1 MNTPMITSL
10 TIEFILI
17 ICLAVI
23 VISLMLQVFLLKK
36 KLVLFMKG
44 ASGESFEDIVKET
57 LQKVK
62 ELEIFAEK
70 STEKTKKLEDNEKVL
85 LGTPELLRYK
95 ALEGASSNQSFSL
108 AFLNSFG
115 DGVVLTTLHVRDR
128 VSFYAKKITNFSSE
142 VELSDEEKRVI
153 TNVKQKVKIK

>member
-1 MNTPMITSL
+1 
-10 TIEFILI
+10 
-17 ICLAVI
+17 
-23 VISLMLQVFLLKK
+23 
-36 KLVLFMKG
+36 MKG

-62 ELEIFAEK
+62 ELEVFAEK

-108 AFLNSFG
+108 AFLTSLG

-128 VSFYAKKITNFSSE
+128 VSFYAKKIAHFSSE
-142 VELSDEEKRVI
+142 VDLSDEEKRVI
-153 TNVKQKVKIK
+153 TNVRQRSNK